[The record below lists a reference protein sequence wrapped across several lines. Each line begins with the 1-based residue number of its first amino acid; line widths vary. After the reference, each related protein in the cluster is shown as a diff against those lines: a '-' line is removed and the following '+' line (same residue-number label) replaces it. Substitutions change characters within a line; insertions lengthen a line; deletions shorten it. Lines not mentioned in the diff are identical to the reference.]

1 MKHCFNV
8 TKRRMLKFGVLSVFC
23 AASPMLAP
31 VAHADWKPTQYITY
45 IVPFAPGGLTDVAA
59 RMMAKGI
66 GDKTGWNIVVSNKA
80 GANAN
85 LGAAEAARAKPDG
98 TTWLAITMT
107 HAVNKTLFGEKAG
120 YDVEEDFVPVAKIA
134 SSAIMV
140 VVPENSPVK
149 TLQDLIDTAQKKT
162 LNVGSSGTGTPPHI
176 AMALF
181 QDLTGTK
188 MTHVP
193 YKGGAPSMVD
203 LIGGQ
208 LDVVFSNYPESL
220 PYVQQ
225 GKLRAIAVTSDQR
238 APAVP
243 DVPTTAEAGLPGLKV
258 DNFTGLLAPKGTDPA
273 LVREI
278 SDRVVKVVGDKA
290 IGEQLV
296 KLGFIPDPMGSDQFK
311 TYLNEQIQALSKTIK
326 DADIKVN

>member
-1 MKHCFNV
+1 MKHRHNA
-8 TKRRMLKFGVLSVFC
+8 TKRSILKLAVLSLFC
-23 AASPMLAP
+23 AGTAIVVPA
-31 VAHADWKPTQYITY
+31 AQAEWKPDQYITY

-59 RMMAKGI
+59 RMVAKGV
-66 GDKTGWNIVVSNKA
+66 GDKTGWNIVVNNKA

-85 LGAAEAARAKPDG
+85 LGASEAARAKPDG

-107 HAVNKTLFGEKAG
+107 HAVNKTLFGQKAG
-120 YDVEEDFVPVAKIA
+120 YDIEKDFVPVAKIA

-140 VVPENSPVK
+140 VVPQDSPIK
-149 TLQDLIDTAQKKT
+149 TLQDLIDTAKTKT

-181 QDLTGTK
+181 QDLTKTQ
-188 MTHVP
+188 MTHIP
-193 YKGGAPSMVD
+193 YKGGAPSMID

-225 GKLRAIAVTSDQR
+225 GKLRALALTADKRS
-238 APAVP
+238 AAVP
-243 DVPTTAEAGLPGLKV
+243 DVPTTAEAGMPKLMV

-273 LVREI
+273 LIKQI
-278 SDRVVKVVGDKA
+278 SEQVTSVVGDKA
-290 IGEQLV
+290 MGEQLI
-296 KLGFIPDPMGSDQFK
+296 KLGFIPDPMGPDQFK
-311 TYLNEQIQALSKTIK
+311 TYLHDQIGKLAKTIK

>member
-1 MKHCFNV
+1 MKHRHIA
-8 TKRRMLKFGVLSVFC
+8 TKRSILKLGLLSLLGAC
-23 AASPMLAP
+23 ATIVVPAAQ
-31 VAHADWKPTQYITY
+31 ADWKPDQYITY

-59 RMMAKGI
+59 RMVAKGV
-66 GDKTGWNIVVSNKA
+66 GDKTGWNIVVNNKA

-85 LGAAEAARAKPDG
+85 LGATEAARAKPDG
-98 TTWLAITMT
+98 NTWLAITMT
-107 HAVNKTLFGEKAG
+107 HAVNKTLFGKSAG
-120 YDVEEDFVPVAKIA
+120 YDIESDFVPVAKIA

-140 VVPENSPVK
+140 VVPQNSPIK
-149 TLQDLIDTAQKKT
+149 TLQDLIDTAKKKT

-181 QDLTGTK
+181 QDLTKTK

-220 PYVQQ
+220 SYVQQ
-225 GKLRAIAVTSDQR
+225 GKLRALAVTSDKR
-238 APAVP
+238 AAAVP

-273 LVREI
+273 LVKEI
-278 SDRVVKVVGDKA
+278 SEKVTSVVGEKA
-290 IGEQLV
+290 MGEQLV
-296 KLGFIPDPMGSDQFK
+296 KLGFIPDPMGPDEFK
-311 TYLNEQIQALSKTIK
+311 TYLHDQIGKLAKVIK
-326 DADIKVN
+326 DANIKVN

>member
-1 MKHCFNV
+1 MKHRHFAG
-8 TKRRMLKFGVLSVFC
+8 KRSILKLGLLSLFC
-23 AASPMLAP
+23 MGTTAVIPAAQAEF
-31 VAHADWKPTQYITY
+31 KPDPYVTY

-59 RMMAKGI
+59 RLVAKGV
-66 GDKTGWNIVVSNKA
+66 GDKTGWNIVVNNKA

-85 LGAAEAARAKPDG
+85 LGATEAARAKPDG
-98 TTWLAITMT
+98 NTWLAITMT
-107 HAVNKTLFGEKAG
+107 HAVNKTLFGPKAG
-120 YDVEEDFVPVAKIA
+120 YDVEKDFVPIAKIA

-140 VVPENSPVK
+140 VVPQNSPIK
-149 TLQDLIDTAQKKT
+149 SLKDLIDTAKKKT

-181 QDLTGTK
+181 QDLTKTK
-188 MTHVP
+188 MTHIP

-225 GKLRAIAVTSDQR
+225 GKLRALTVTSDKR
-238 APAVP
+238 AEAVP
-243 DVPTTAEAGLPGLKV
+243 DVPTSAEAGLPGLKV

-273 LVREI
+273 LVKEI
-278 SDRVVKVVGDKA
+278 SEKVASVVKEKA
-290 IGEQLV
+290 MSEQLV
-296 KLGFIPDPMGSDQFK
+296 KLGFIPDPLGPDEFK
-311 TYLNEQIQALSKTIK
+311 TYLHEQIEKLAKTIK
-326 DADIKVN
+326 DANIKVN

>member
-1 MKHCFNV
+1 MKHCFNA
-8 TKRRMLKFGVLSVFC
+8 TKRRILKLGVLSVFC
-23 AASPMLAP
+23 VASPIVAT
-31 VAHADWKPTQYITY
+31 VAHADWKPSQYITY

-85 LGAAEAARAKPDG
+85 LGAAEVARAKPDG

-107 HAVNKTLFGEKAG
+107 HAVNKTLFAEKAG
-120 YDVEEDFVPVAKIA
+120 YDIEEDFVPVAKIA

-140 VVPENSPVK
+140 VVPENSPIK
-149 TLQDLIDTAQKKT
+149 TLQDLIDTAKKKN

-181 QDLTGTK
+181 QELTK
-188 MTHVP
+188 SNMTHVP
-193 YKGGAPSMVD
+193 YKGGAPSMID

-225 GKLRAIAVTSDQR
+225 GKLRAIAVTSDKR
-238 APAVP
+238 AEAVP

-273 LVREI
+273 LVKKV
-278 SDRVVKVVGDKA
+278 SDSVAQVVGDKA
-290 IGEQLV
+290 MSDQLI
-296 KLGFIPDPMGSDQFK
+296 KLGFIPDAMGSDQFK
-311 TYLNEQIQALSKTIK
+311 AYLHEQVKALSKTIK

>member
-1 MKHCFNV
+1 MKHRFTA
-8 TKRRMLKFGVLSVFC
+8 TKRSILKFGVLSLFC
-23 AASPMLAP
+23 TATTIVAPAAQ
-31 VAHADWKPTQYITY
+31 ADWKPEQFITY

-59 RMMAKGI
+59 RMIAKGV
-66 GDKTGWNIVVSNKA
+66 GDQTGWNIVVSNKA

-85 LGAAEAARAKPDG
+85 LGASEAARSKPDG
-98 TTWLAITMT
+98 TKWLAITMT
-107 HAVNKTLFGEKAG
+107 HAVNKTLFGETAG
-120 YDVEEDFVPVAKIA
+120 YDIENDFVPVAKIA

-140 VVPENSPVK
+140 VVPENSPIK
-149 TLQDLIDTAQKKT
+149 TLQDLIDTAKKKT

-181 QDLTGTK
+181 QDLTKTK

-220 PYVQQ
+220 SYVQQ
-225 GKLRAIAVTSDQR
+225 GKLRALAVTSEKR
-238 APAVP
+238 ASAVP
-243 DVPTTAEAGLPGLKV
+243 DVPTTAEAGLPGLRV
-258 DNFTGLLAPKGTDPA
+258 DNFTGLLVPKGTDPA
-273 LVREI
+273 
-278 SDRVVKVVGDKA
+278 VVKQISERVNSAVEDKA
-290 IGEQLV
+290 MGEQLV

-311 TYLNEQIQALSKTIK
+311 TYLNQQIESLAKTIK
-326 DADIKVN
+326 NANIKIN